1 MVDDLT
7 IGAHVEQSRCVD
19 EALARGF
26 ATAQIFLGNPQSY
39 KGPALDY
46 PGGPAQLKAD
56 AAASGIGI
64 YVHAPYLINVAT
76 TNNKIR
82 IPSRQLLAK
91 HAKAAAE
98 VGALGL
104 IVHGGHVGADEDAS
118 IGFDNWRKAIAGL
131 ESEVP
136 ILIENTAGGDNAM
149 ARHFDAVARLW
160 DAVASRPTRSRSAS
174 AWTPACAR
182 VRGGSVSAA
191 SCGPSPD
198 ASTWSISTIR
208 RTRRVPAP
216 DRHESLGRGLC
227 DPGPR
232 RRRSPRTPPSC
243 WRPRRRGRPSRG
255 RPLAALAPGLRASIR
270 DGVPLSGHTLAKVTP
285 TRAEVVSLAG

>member
-1 MVDDLT
+1 VVDDLT
-7 IGAHVEQSRCVD
+7 IGAHVEQSRCID

-91 HAKAAAE
+91 HARAAAE

-136 ILIENTAGGDNAM
+136 ILIENTAGGENAM

-160 DAVASRPTRSRSAS
+160 DAVASASDSVEVGFCLDTCHLHASGADLVGAAERLRAITGRIDLVHLNDSRDA
-174 AWTPACAR
+174 A
-182 VRGGSVSAA
+182 GSGA
-191 SCGPSPD
+191 
-198 ASTWSISTIR
+198 
-208 RTRRVPAP
+208 

-227 DPGPR
+227 DPEGLVDVVLTADAPVMLE
-232 RRRSPRTPPSC
+232 TPGDADAHRADAL
-243 WRPRRRGRPSRG
+243 WLLSRLG
-255 RPLAALAPGLRASIR
+255 
-270 DGVPLSGHTLAKVTP
+270 
-285 TRAEVVSLAG
+285 